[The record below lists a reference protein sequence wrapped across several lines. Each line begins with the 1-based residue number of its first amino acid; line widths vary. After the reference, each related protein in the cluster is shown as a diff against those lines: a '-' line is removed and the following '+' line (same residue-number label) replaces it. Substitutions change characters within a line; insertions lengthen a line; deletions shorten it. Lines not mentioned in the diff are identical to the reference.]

1 MKQLRKGF
9 TLIELLVVIAIIG
22 ILAAVVLVNVNGARV
37 RARDT
42 AIAAALSSYRTAQEI
57 AYDTGNTYVAST
69 DASVSSIIAQINAN
83 NGNTGV
89 RGASNASSYA
99 LASQLSSNSALG
111 RCVDSTGANK
121 QITWN
126 NLTTAARTPGN
137 SITVCP

>member
-42 AIAAALSSYRTAQEI
+42 AISAALSSYRTAQEI
-57 AYDTGNTYVAST
+57 AYDTGTTYVAST

-83 NGNTGV
+83 NGNAGV

-111 RCVDSTGANK
+111 RCVDSTGANR
-121 QITWN
+121 QIAWSATSPA
-126 NLTTAARTPGN
+126 TT
-137 SITVCP
+137 ITVCPAT